1 MSETSQDSPLSVQPG
16 QVLDGKFRVDRV
28 LGEGG
33 MGVVVAAT
41 HVALGQRVAIKF
53 MLPRALASADNVARF
68 EREAKAVVRL
78 RSEHV
83 ARVHDVG
90 RLQTGAPYIVMEFLE
105 GYDLD
110 QLLESSGALSIENA
124 VDYVLQACEAIAE
137 AHSLGIVH
145 RDLKPTNLFLT
156 TRVTG
161 KPLIKVLDFGISKS
175 NAGDDLSLTS
185 TSQIMGSPNYMSPEQ
200 LRSARNVDSRT
211 DIWALGAILYE
222 LLTRQV
228 PFVADSV
235 TQLTAMVVTEAPR
248 PILELRPEIPAALA
262 SAVMKCLEKKREE
275 RFQSVSEFA
284 KAIAPFAS
292 VEGAMKAGDI
302 ASASGEHASIKLFP
316 DGPSSSPRSSPAAS
330 TASAWDRTQLAPNSI
345 RQRRAS
351 IAAAVFALSIVG
363 IGAVVISKSSGK
375 TVASPEGTASSQS
388 PSTGATQNAIASA
401 SSTAV
406 ATTATLGAILPPEN
420 TASSTAIAVAHPPAT
435 HPASTSK
442 PSSQHF
448 TSTKPKPDP
457 TNVTTSQPIATV
469 APVASSHAPELPNV
483 RN

>member
-1 MSETSQDSPLSVQPG
+1 
-16 QVLDGKFRVDRV
+16 
-28 LGEGG
+28 
-33 MGVVVAAT
+33 
-41 HVALGQRVAIKF
+41 
-53 MLPRALASADNVARF
+53 
-68 EREAKAVVRL
+68 VRL

-83 ARVHDVG
+83 ARVSDVG

-110 QLLESSGALSIENA
+110 RLLESSGALSIENA

-175 NAGDDLSLTS
+175 NSEGDLSLTS

-248 PILELRPEIPAALA
+248 PILDLRPEIPAPLA
-262 SAVMKCLEKKREE
+262 SAVMKCLEKKRED
-275 RFQSVSEFA
+275 RFQTVSEFA

-292 VEGAMKAGDI
+292 AEGALKAGDI
-302 ASASGEHASIKLFP
+302 ALSSGEHPAVKLFP
-316 DGPSSSPRSSPAAS
+316 DSGPSSMARSSPAAS

-351 IAAAVFALSIVG
+351 VAAALFALVIVG
-363 IGAVVISKSSGK
+363 VSAFVISKNAAKSVAAPEGSASGQSS
-375 TVASPEGTASSQS
+375 TTSAVQSAVASSAVSAAS
-388 PSTGATQNAIASA
+388 
-401 SSTAV
+401 
-406 ATTATLGAILPPEN
+406 ATTALGAVNPPEN
-420 TASSTAIAVAHPPAT
+420 TASGTAVAIAHPPIT
-435 HPASTSK
+435 HPTATTKPTST
-442 PSSQHF
+442 HF
-448 TSTKPKPDP
+448 TSTKPRPDP
-457 TNVTTSQPIATV
+457 TNVTTTQPIATV
-469 APVASSHAPELPNV
+469 APVTSSHAPELPNV

>member
-1 MSETSQDSPLSVQPG
+1 MSETVHDSPLSVQPG

-41 HVALGQRVAIKF
+41 HIALGQKVAIKF

-68 EREAKAVVRL
+68 EREARAVVRL

-83 ARVHDVG
+83 ARVSDVG

-110 QLLESSGALSIENA
+110 QLLESKGALPIETA
-124 VDYVLQACEAIAE
+124 VDYLLQACEAIAE

-175 NAGDDLSLTS
+175 NTADDLSLTS

-200 LRSARNVDSRT
+200 LRSARNVDART

-248 PILELRPEIPAALA
+248 PILELRPEIPAPLA
-262 SAVMKCLEKKREE
+262 AAVMKCLEKRRDD
-275 RFQSVSEFA
+275 RFQSVSEFGRA
-284 KAIAPFAS
+284 LAPFAS
-292 VEGAMKAGDI
+292 AEGALKAGDI
-302 ASASGEHASIKLFP
+302 ASASGEHASLKLFP
-316 DGPSSSPRSSPAAS
+316 EPQPSSSQRSAPAAS

-345 RQRRAS
+345 RQKRAS
-351 IAAAVFALSIVG
+351 IAAAAFAVIALGAG
-363 IGAVVISKSSGK
+363 IFVISKHGVKS
-375 TVASPEGTASSQS
+375 VAAPDGTATTTNATQ
-388 PSTGATQNAIASA
+388 PSTTSSA
-401 SSTAV
+401 
-406 ATTATLGAILPPEN
+406 ATTAATLATLNPPTDSVSPTAGAL
-420 TASSTAIAVAHPPAT
+420 VHPPT
-435 HPASTSK
+435 IHTK
-442 PSSQHF
+442 PSSTHQ
-448 TSTKPKPDP
+448 TMGSKPRPDA

-469 APVASSHAPELPNV
+469 LPVISASTHPPELPNV

>member
-1 MSETSQDSPLSVQPG
+1 MSETEQNSPLSVQPG
-16 QVLDGKFRVDRV
+16 QILDGKFRVDRV

-68 EREAKAVVRL
+68 EREARAVVRL

-83 ARVHDVG
+83 ARVTDVG
-90 RLQTGAPYIVMEFLE
+90 RLETGAPYIVMEFLE

-110 QLLESSGALSIENA
+110 RLLEGGALPIDKA
-124 VDYVLQACEAIAE
+124 IDYLLQACEAIAE

-175 NAGDDLSLTS
+175 NVGDDLSLTS

-200 LRSARNVDSRT
+200 LRSARNVDART

-248 PILELRPEIPAALA
+248 PILELRPEIPPPLAAA
-262 SAVMKCLEKKREE
+262 IMKCLEKRRDD

-284 KAIAPFAS
+284 RAIAPFAS
-292 VEGAMKAGDI
+292 PEGALKAGDI
-302 ASASGEHASIKLFP
+302 ASASGEHASLKLFP
-316 DGPSSSPRSSPAAS
+316 EPVPSSSPRSSPAAS

-345 RQRRAS
+345 RQKRAS
-351 IAAAVFALSIVG
+351 IAAAVFAILMLAGVG
-363 IGAVVISKSSGK
+363 TLVVSKHGVKS
-375 TVASPEGTASSQS
+375 VAAPDGTAS
-388 PSTGATQNAIASA
+388 TQLPTTNAAQ
-401 SSTAV
+401 TV
-406 ATTATLGAILPPEN
+406 ATTSAAAVTAATIDPPLETTP
-420 TASSTAIAVAHPPAT
+420 TASTIAIPHPPIHTKPPSIGT
-435 HPASTSK
+435 HVTSK
-442 PSSQHF
+442 Q
-448 TSTKPKPDP
+448 PKPDA
-457 TNVTTSQPIATV
+457 TGVTTSQPTANVPTAT
-469 APVASSHAPELPNV
+469 AATSHPPELPNV